1 MRGWVLVSLM
11 LATACV
17 RAKPAVVAPV
27 VNVQPRLDAADAL
40 VRVGCLD
47 CLTDALHAYDTIRA
61 VPNLPPAAAD
71 AAHLGSVRA
80 ALLLDLRERELG
92 TTDDGYLR
100 RARELLAQRDDLRQP
115 FQSVID
121 DIEMTSWRVAP
132 NDLGPADPDLRRR
145 YQELLKSPQAATE
158 ERRARADADAL
169 SAYDW
174 VAFDCT
180 LGDRA
185 GRERAAL
192 LAPLERW
199 RDAPLVGYRIATCT
213 AAQRA
218 PLTELLDREPR
229 FREINYWL
237 GAASIAALQLD
248 AAETYLT
255 KAYDWHA
262 EWPAVTAMLANVY
275 VSAEELEL
283 ALKFYERT
291 LELAP
296 GHADATIGRV
306 RSLSLLG
313 RYGAAFSAIEEIL
326 NQPTRAFPGEVYYW
340 RAWNN
345 VQVGRL
351 DEAWADVEQAAR
363 LWVNSEVAKLAGVI
377 AYRRRELPV
386 ALKRFEEARRINS
399 GDCETQ
405 QYIGTIHAEQSEWAP
420 TAAEYTSSA
429 DCLEGA
435 RAELRKEIDRIQAS
449 TTAPDRKAR
458 QIASR
463 EGQIE
468 SAGRMLSTA
477 WFNIAAASFNLGR
490 AEDARRFAEKL
501 TTDERL
507 GDRARELLSRLKP

>member
-1 MRGWVLVSLM
+1 MRRWLLVPVLI
-11 LATACV
+11 ATACASP
-17 RAKPAVVAPV
+17 RPAVVAPV

-40 VRVGCLD
+40 VRVGCFD
-47 CLTDALHAYDTIRA
+47 CLIEAHQAYDTIHA

-71 AAHLGSVRA
+71 AALVGSVRA
-80 ALLLDLRERELG
+80 ALLIDLRERELG
-92 TTDDGYLR
+92 TTNDGYLG
-100 RARELLAQRDDLRQP
+100 RARELLAQHDDLRQR
-115 FQSVID
+115 FQPVID
-121 DIEMTSWRVAP
+121 DIEMTAWRIAR
-132 NDLGPADPDLRRR
+132 NDVGPADPDLRRR
-145 YQELLKSPQAATE
+145 FLELLKNPQPATE

-174 VAFDCT
+174 VAFNCT

-185 GRERAAL
+185 SRERTAL

-213 AAQRA
+213 ASEGA
-218 PLTELLDREPR
+218 PLSDLLDREPR

-237 GAASIAALQLD
+237 GAAAIGARQLD
-248 AAETYLT
+248 AAESYVT
-255 KAYDWHA
+255 KAYEWRA
-262 EWPAVTAMLANVY
+262 EWPAVTAMLANIHVT
-275 VSAEELEL
+275 AEEFEP

-291 LELAP
+291 LELER

-306 RSLSLLG
+306 RSLSWLG
-313 RYGAAFSAIEEIL
+313 RYTEAFAAIDELL
-326 NQPTRAFPGEVYYW
+326 NQPTRAFPGEAYYW

-363 LWVNSEVAKLAGVI
+363 LWVNSEVAKLAGII
-377 AYRRRELPV
+377 AYRRRELPA
-386 ALKRFEEARRINS
+386 ALKRFEEARRIDD

-420 TAAEYTSSA
+420 TATEYTSSA
-429 DCLEGA
+429 GCLEGA

-449 TTAPDRKAR
+449 TTTADRKAR
-458 QIASR
+458 QIARR

-490 AEDARRFAEKL
+490 AGDARRFAEKL
-501 TTDERL
+501 TSDERF